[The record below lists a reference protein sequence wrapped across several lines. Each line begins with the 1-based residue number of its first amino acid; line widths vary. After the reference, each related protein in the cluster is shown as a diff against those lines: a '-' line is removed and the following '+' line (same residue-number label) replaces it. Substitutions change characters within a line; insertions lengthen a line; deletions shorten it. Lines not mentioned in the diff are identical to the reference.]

1 MGGTIWRKF
10 RFSEENWIWF
20 TILCKISALGEHGGE
35 DISNEISGGD
45 LDEMIDLKNL
55 KLRDLCYFSRNFLEL
70 VMHGETILNGDDLDE
85 TGSYKVEN

>member
-1 MGGTIWRKF
+1 MT
-10 RFSEENWIWF
+10 S
-20 TILCKISALGEHGGE
+20 

-70 VMHGETILNGDDLDE
+70 VMHGFTILNGGDLDE
-85 TGSYKVEN
+85 NGNSKEWKLVMHGKKSYKI